1 MLLWLVPAV
10 AVGLPVTY
18 QIDPAETELLAL
30 LRPAGLLRG
39 LSHPHVVAAR
49 GATGQVVHD
58 PEAPGQDR
66 VTVEARSALLE
77 NDDPAL
83 RAGLGMA
90 ALGEEDR
97 RRVAAALREP
107 DQLDVGRYP
116 AIRFTSTAVRPL
128 EGGRLEVTGRLEL
141 RGVTAELRLP
151 VRVEV
156 QAGVLRGEGTARI
169 THTMFGFRPISA
181 AGGTIRNADEIEL
194 RLRLVARVAGAAGP
208 PGR

>member
-10 AVGLPVTY
+10 AAGLPVTY
-18 QIDPAETELLAL
+18 QLDPAETQLLAL

-39 LSHPHVVAAR
+39 LSHPHVIAAR
-49 GATGQVVHD
+49 GATGEVVHD
-58 PEAPGQDR
+58 PSAPGRGR
-66 VTVEARSALLE
+66 VTVEAPSALLE

-83 RAGLGMA
+83 RASLQMA

-97 RRVAAALREP
+97 RKVAAALREP
-107 DQLDVGRYP
+107 DQLDVARFP
-116 AIRFTSTAVRPL
+116 VIRFTSTAVRPL
-128 EGGRLEVTGRLEL
+128 EDGRLEVTGRLEL
-141 RGVTAELRLP
+141 RGVTAELRIP

-181 AGGTIRNADEIEL
+181 VGGTIRNADEIEL
-194 RLRLVARVAGAAGP
+194 RLRLVARAAAAAGA